1 MEPDRIFNSFQKLSG
16 VIYCYNLAANKYGL
30 QARAVR
36 SQMLR
41 WNGARIWVVA
51 SLKKRETTGGNT
63 FPPSGVPE
71 WALGVLPVLQ
81 RSLPPGPRGR
91 TGLKVRLHSSVLL
104 RCPPQLLCVSCQL
117 AEGLPLPSSTLLNKV
132 QAAKRE
138 HQKELAI
145 LFFFFL
151 SL

>member
-1 MEPDRIFNSFQKLSG
+1 M
-16 VIYCYNLAANKYGL
+16 
-30 QARAVR
+30 
-36 SQMLR
+36 
-41 WNGARIWVVA
+41 GARSTA
-51 SLKKRETTGGNT
+51 R
-63 FPPSGVPE
+63 PS
-71 WALGVLPVLQ
+71 A
-81 RSLPPGPRGR
+81 LPPGPGR
-91 TGLKVRLHSSVLL
+91 EAELGLRSDFIPQSCSDAPLSSSVY
-104 RCPPQLLCVSCQL
+104 CVSCQL